1 MSFFILPSLIG
12 PRTLRGRCRL
22 SERVS
27 FSNLSTLKY
36 CTTSEITSNRK
47 GIVRPRKAC
56 MEIEMKNP
64 SKLSRQAL
72 IEIVESIRDRMYL
85 DINPPDYP
93 DEALRDVDVWNPD
106 KEVCGADLVETID
119 QILAS
124 HGLRPGE
131 MRAV

>member
-1 MSFFILPSLIG
+1 
-12 PRTLRGRCRL
+12 
-22 SERVS
+22 
-27 FSNLSTLKY
+27 
-36 CTTSEITSNRK
+36 
-47 GIVRPRKAC
+47 